1 VSANLELAEQE
12 ARVALLVLRSNVK
25 ANPQSPFAI
34 APSSVNTSEADTVRY
49 LASLE
54 KPLECAAS
62 KVGSVVRVSC
72 KTLKGHIRENFL
84 ARVSHR
90 PERWEPTLRKL
101 GADPIDEAAVM
112 LRSDF
117 GSVTIPFRALRAWYR
132 DYFINHGLSYV
143 GERLKPPPGV
153 HLVLDVDDP
162 AEITIDMISHDE

>member
-1 VSANLELAEQE
+1 MSATLELAEQE

-34 APSSVNTSEADTVRY
+34 APSSVNMSEADAVRY

-62 KVGSVVRVSC
+62 RVGSVVRVSC
-72 KTLKGHIRENFL
+72 KTLKGHIRDNFL
-84 ARVSHR
+84 VRVSNR

-112 LRSDF
+112 VRSDF

-132 DYFINHGLSYV
+132 DYFIKHAFSWV
-143 GERLKPPPGV
+143 GERLKPPAGV
-153 HLVLDVDDP
+153 HLVIDVDDP
-162 AEITIDMISHDE
+162 AELIMQMISHDE